1 MEPTEV
7 IMQEPFTVGSRDHHL
22 LWYRLIKPSERTS
35 MSNTI
40 LGLADTP
47 SQNLTTSPLCG

>member
-7 IMQEPFTVGSRDHHL
+7 ILQEPFTVGSRDHHL
-22 LWYRLIKPSERTS
+22 LGYRLIKPSERTS
-35 MSNTI
+35 MSNTV

>member
-7 IMQEPFTVGSRDHHL
+7 ILQEPFTVGSRDHHL
-22 LWYRLIKPSERTS
+22 LCYRLIKPSEGTS
-35 MSNTI
+35 MSNTV

-47 SQNLTTSPLCG
+47 SQNLTASPLCG

>member
-7 IMQEPFTVGSRDHHL
+7 IMQEPFTVDSRDHHL

-35 MSNTI
+35 MSNTG
-40 LGLADTP
+40 LGLVDTP
-47 SQNLTTSPLCG
+47 SQNLATSPLCG